1 MSKLIREPAGVRD
14 RSLEPRHQPFDVV
27 VDGVGKTQLMRREPP
42 WPQALGVSFSEVTA
56 VLSRVPRSSATRSA
70 AGCRP
75 QAMPALFGAQAD
87 LIHETATASATGK
100 RLTHWPG
107 SPA

>member
-1 MSKLIREPAGVRD
+1 VRHFD
-14 RSLEPRHQPFDVV
+14 RVRV
-27 VDGVGKTQLMRREPP
+27 TQLMRREPP
-42 WPQALGVSFSEVTA
+42 PQALGVSFSEVTA
-56 VLSRVPRSSATRSA
+56 VLSRVPAVVGDSLSGQVR
-70 AGCRP
+70 

-107 SPA
+107 GPA